1 MARYNPHEKS
11 ASSIYDAA
19 AHWRD
24 KCLLEDGSIFFAGRK
39 LWTKTLLDEL
49 DKLFV
54 QQLDMGEGNFFEKLE
69 TQLTDGSPQ
78 SKQLMAE
85 LDWLLLLFAS
95 RISPPKKRQDIR
107 KIWSWSGETL
117 TEDHPM
123 LSDSALGGLGHTG
136 TAYNTQR
143 WREFIFAIDALRDFK
158 SMPVEEQRVV
168 LSASANFAKWL
179 MSIPSGANRQLQH
192 ILTHLIF
199 PDDFERISTVSHKYE
214 ILASFEGVP
223 QKEVRKRGLAQI
235 DQSLKE
241 LREKLEKEKGQTIDF
256 YEEGIVER
264 WKTALDDNSPTPDR
278 AVWIEKSLVKGRPDR
293 QDGPHRFGEALW
305 SPQKAKNGGDFYA
318 NMRKVAPGD
327 IVLHL
332 TDNAAFTG
340 VSEVAELADDTF
352 VGLPGT
358 NWADEPAYR
367 VQLRNFKELKPS
379 LSRDAFFQDEEI
391 GSGLKSLLASPQGK
405 GLFYNKKL
413 ELNQGAYLSEAPPP
427 LITLLNRAYTKSSG
441 RKLIDMPDAQTPD
454 TPSSKTSRNPGHLNT
469 IYYGPPGTGKTY
481 ETARRAVLICDG
493 NAPSKRDEVM
503 QRYEELYRERRIEF
517 VTFHQSYSYEEFI
530 EGLRPETGNDN
541 DAPSEVHSAGFRL
554 VARPGVLKR
563 IAERARQRPA
573 KASQPND
580 YSERRIFK
588 ISLGRAWDPED
599 EEIRTEAYE
608 QGLISLGY
616 GGMID
621 WSNPTYGNYSAVYER
636 WREEPGQEQ
645 VTGKNPN
652 IEMINQLRNN
662 MRVGDIVIASQGNKR
677 VRAVG
682 IVTGDYRFDAEARHP
697 HRRDVEWRWQ
707 ADDDNGIEVDDI
719 YTSNFSQQS
728 VYQLTSKKI
737 NWDNLL
743 AYLEPAASDAPHPSH
758 VLIIDEINRANIS
771 KVLGELITLLEE
783 DKRAGA
789 LNELAVT
796 LPYSGDRFTLPAN
809 LHIVGTMNTAD
820 RSIALLD
827 TALRRRFRFEELP
840 PRPEILSNH
849 VVEGI
854 GLDSVLET
862 INTRLEWYLGSDHL
876 IGHGYF
882 TAVENLE
889 QLDEVIATKVITLLK
904 EYFHED
910 LSRVRGILGGGNA
923 FLRRTKI
930 SAPPGMDDA
939 YEEERYRY
947 IDRFHEQ
954 HRSYGR
960 AAYDELLGITSTN
973 TDQA

>member
-1 MARYNPHEKS
+1 MARYNPHEKAAS
-11 ASSIYDAA
+11 AVYDAA
-19 AHWRD
+19 ELWRD
-24 KCLLEDGSIFFAGRK
+24 TCLLEQGSIFSSTK
-39 LWTKTLLDEL
+39 SLWTKALLDEL

-54 QQLDMGEGNFFEKLE
+54 QRIDMGEGNFFEKLE
-69 TQLTDGSPQ
+69 TQLAEGSPQ

-95 RISPPKKRQDIR
+95 RISPPKKRRDILQ
-107 KIWSWSGETL
+107 IWSWSGESL
-117 TEDHPM
+117 SEDHPM
-123 LSDSALGGLGHTG
+123 LSDDTLGGLGHTG

-158 SMPVEEQRVV
+158 SKPIVDQKALVTS
-168 LSASANFAKWL
+168 SADFAKWL
-179 MSIPSGANRQLQH
+179 MSIPSGTNRQLQH
-192 ILTHLIF
+192 ILTHLMF
-199 PDDFERISTVSHKYE
+199 PDDFERISTVSHKHE
-214 ILASFEGVP
+214 ILAAFEGVP
-223 QKEVRKRGLAQI
+223 KKEVQKRDLAAV
-235 DQSLKE
+235 DKSLKE
-241 LREKLEKEKGQTIDF
+241 LREKLEQEKGKTIDF
-256 YEEGIVER
+256 YEDGIVER
-264 WKTALDDNSPTPDR
+264 WRTTPDDD
-278 AVWIEKSLVKGRPDR
+278 SGSTP
-293 QDGPHRFGEALW
+293 
-305 SPQKAKNGGDFYA
+305 KATATGD
-318 NMRKVAPGD
+318 V
-327 IVLHL
+327 
-332 TDNAAFTG
+332 
-340 VSEVAELADDTF
+340 
-352 VGLPGT
+352 
-358 NWADEPAYR
+358 
-367 VQLRNFKELKPS
+367 
-379 LSRDAFFQDEEI
+379 
-391 GSGLKSLLASPQGK
+391 
-405 GLFYNKKL
+405 
-413 ELNQGAYLSEAPPP
+413 
-427 LITLLNRAYTKSSG
+427 ITIPISS
-441 RKLIDMPDAQTPD
+441 
-454 TPSSKTSRNPGHLNT
+454 SSSLNT
-469 IYYGPPGTGKTY
+469 ILYGPPGTGKTY
-481 ETARRAVLICDG
+481 ETARRAVFICDG
-493 NAPSKRDEVM
+493 KAPSKRHEVM

-530 EGLRPETGNDN
+530 EGLRPETGSEE
-541 DAPSEVHSAGFRL
+541 DAPSLVQSAGFRL

-573 KASQPND
+573 KASQPTD

-621 WSNPTYGNYSAVYER
+621 WSDPKFGTYEAVYER
-636 WREEPGQEQ
+636 WREEPDQEE

-652 IEMINQLRNN
+652 IKMINQLRNN

-682 IVTGDYRFDAEARHP
+682 VVTGNYSFNAEARHP
-697 HRRDVEWRWQ
+697 HRRNVEWRWQ
-707 ADDDNGIEVDDI
+707 ADDENGIEVGDI
-719 YTSNFSQQS
+719 YLSNFSQES

-743 AYLEPAASDAPHPSH
+743 AYLEPAASDVPHPAH

-840 PRPEILSNH
+840 PRPEILSDN
-849 VVEGI
+849 VIEGV
-854 GLDSVLET
+854 GLDAVLEA
-862 INTRLEWYLGSDHL
+862 INTRLEWYLGADHL
-876 IGHGYF
+876 IGHGYL
-882 TAVENLE
+882 TAVETLE
-889 QLDEVIATKVITLLK
+889 QLDEVIANKVIPLLK

-910 LSRVRGILGGGNA
+910 LGRVRAILGGGNA
-923 FLRRTKI
+923 FLRREKI

-947 IDRFHEQ
+947 IDCYLEQ
-954 HRSYGR
+954 REYGR
-960 AAYDELLGITSTN
+960 GAYDELLGVTATN
-973 TDQA
+973 TDQT